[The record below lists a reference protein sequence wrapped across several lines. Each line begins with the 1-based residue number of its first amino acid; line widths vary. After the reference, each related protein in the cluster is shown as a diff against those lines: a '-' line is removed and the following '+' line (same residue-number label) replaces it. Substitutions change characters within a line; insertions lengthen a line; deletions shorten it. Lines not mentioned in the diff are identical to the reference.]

1 MEEPNPTTQKK
12 QRLLIMESRPEY
24 GTVEFYADQF
34 ADILADVQYDQP
46 NVTEN
51 LIEGFRLAITD
62 WKSYYED
69 QVNAMAATEKQFNK
83 VFD

>member
-24 GTVEFYADQF
+24 GTVEFYTDQF

-69 QVNAMAATEKQFNK
+69 QVNAMAATEKKFNQ
-83 VFD
+83 VFN